1 MNRASR
7 NHPFRVRRRRPKWR
21 EIAPLLDLSIRLPSR
36 EAALAR
42 CGDVWDVRALARRRV
57 PRMVFD
63 FVDGAADTEASLTRA
78 RDTFARLEFSPRALR
93 DVSQVNLDV
102 ELLGRP
108 SALPFFFAPTGA
120 TRLMHA
126 SGESGVAAIAAELGI
141 PYCLS
146 TLGTTSVEDL
156 ASAAP
161 RARRWFQLYL
171 MADRAQTLD
180 ALARARACGFDTL
193 ILAVDTPVPGRRN
206 RDVRN
211 GLVVPPRLTWRSVMD
226 IAGHPAWWVD
236 KLTTPPVEFAMIEA
250 KSEQP
255 AQRMARVFDPTITVA
270 DVEWLRAQWSGPM
283 VVKGVQSVDDARIV
297 AAAGADAVHLS
308 THGGRQLDRAPLPF
322 ELLPQVREILDPK
335 VQVFVDGGVLSGSDL
350 AACLAEGADAVAI
363 GRAYLYGLMAGG
375 PLGVRRVAELLRN
388 ELSTTMALLGCS
400 SVAELRGVPVR
411 LREA

>member
-1 MNRASR
+1 MHRQW
-7 NHPFRVRRRRPKWR
+7 PKWR
-21 EIAPLLDLSIRLPSR
+21 EVAPLLDLSPSLPTR
-36 EAALAR
+36 GAALAR
-42 CGDVWDVRALARRRV
+42 CGDVRDVRELARRRV

-63 FVDGAADTEASLTRA
+63 FVDGAAGSEASLNRA
-78 RDTFARLEFSPRALR
+78 RDTFSRLEFSPRALR
-93 DVSQVNLDV
+93 DVSQIDLGVD
-102 ELLGRP
+102 LLGER
-108 SALPFFFAPTGA
+108 SALPFIFAPTGA

-126 SGESGVAAIAAELGI
+126 AGEGAVAGVAADIAI

-146 TLGTTSVEDL
+146 PLGTTSVEDL
-156 ASAAP
+156 AAAAP
-161 RARRWFQLYL
+161 GARRWFQLYL

-180 ALARARACGFDTL
+180 TLDRARACGFDTL
-193 ILAVDTPVPGRRN
+193 VLAIDTPVPGRRN

-270 DVEWLRAQWSGPM
+270 DLEWLRSQWSGWL
-283 VVKGVQSVDDARIV
+283 VVKGVQSVEDARIV
-297 AAAGADAVHLS
+297 ASAGADAVHLS

-322 ELLPQVREILDPK
+322 ELLPRVREVLDPG
-335 VQVFVDGGVLSGSDL
+335 VQVFVDGGVLSGPDIV
-350 AACLAEGADAVAI
+350 ACLAEGADAVAI

-375 PLGVRRVAELLRN
+375 AIGVRRVADLLRD
-388 ELSTTMALLGCS
+388 EVRTTMALLGCS
-400 SVAELRGVPVR
+400 SVAELRAVPVQVR
-411 LREA
+411 NP